1 MQIPPEN
8 LRLDAIQRRL
18 KADALARTPTVDRKT
33 TEDRADAVDLGF
45 SPESVQ
51 RFVDILRNMNPEDV
65 HRVADLKKRIAEGT
79 YTATPQDLADAF
91 TGQSGR

>member
-1 MQIPPEN
+1 MEIPSEN
-8 LRLDAIQRRL
+8 RRLDAIQRRRQ
-18 KADALARTPTVDRKT
+18 ADALARTPSVDRKA

-65 HRVADLKKRIAEGT
+65 HRVDDLKQRIAEGS
-79 YTATPQDLADAF
+79 YTATAEDLASGF
-91 TGQSGR
+91 TGLSGR